1 MITVDALSFDYPG
14 KRALD
19 HLSFSIIENSI
30 TALVGPNGAG
40 KTTLLRCL
48 AALDNPTI
56 GSIMIDGIDAERFP
70 RKIHDIVSYL
80 PDIFGLYE
88 QLTVK
93 ENLIFFAMS
102 RSVPHDKIE
111 DRIDEITKVLD
122 LKEMLSSEAGKLSR
136 GLRQRLAI
144 AFTIINQPK
153 ILILDEP
160 ASGLDPKARF
170 ELSQLLLSLQK
181 SGMTLIVS
189 SHILSELEDYSSDM
203 IVLNEGKIV
212 KQCALSKKER
222 STQSHT
228 LLIIEFSEEAKP
240 FVEIV
245 GALNNVIIDSQ
256 EGKFITI
263 RFQGTSQDQ
272 HRLLKTLIDKNLPVC
287 GIQEKRESL
296 QEVYLHATQKEKK
309 E

>member
-1 MITVDALSFDYPG
+1 
-14 KRALD
+14 
-19 HLSFSIIENSI
+19 
-30 TALVGPNGAG
+30 
-40 KTTLLRCL
+40 
-48 AALDNPTI
+48 
-56 GSIMIDGIDAERFP
+56 
-70 RKIHDIVSYL
+70 
-80 PDIFGLYE
+80 
-88 QLTVK
+88 
-93 ENLIFFAMS
+93 
-102 RSVPHDKIE
+102 
-111 DRIDEITKVLD
+111 
-122 LKEMLSSEAGKLSR
+122 
-136 GLRQRLAI
+136 
-144 AFTIINQPK
+144 
-153 ILILDEP
+153 
-160 ASGLDPKARF
+160 
-170 ELSQLLLSLQK
+170 
-181 SGMTLIVS
+181 
-189 SHILSELEDYSSDM
+189 M